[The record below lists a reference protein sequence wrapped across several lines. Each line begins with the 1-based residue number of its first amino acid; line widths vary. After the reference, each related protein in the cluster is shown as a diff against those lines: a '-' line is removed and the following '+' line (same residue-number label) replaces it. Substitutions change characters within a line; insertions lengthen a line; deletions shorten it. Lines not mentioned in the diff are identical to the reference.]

1 VQAPIIAT
9 FHCPAENWFRF
20 ERFYR
25 GLVERGF
32 LIYPG
37 KLSHAEKFSHRVHRR
52 DRAGR
57 FPAAADRNSGGG
69 RRDEARAAAGTS
81 RIIAMTAVPARDIAV
96 VLLAAGVGRRLG
108 DATPGPKV
116 LLEFSGQTLLERHL
130 RTLMSYGIDD
140 IGLTVGYQSDAI
152 RREVARLGLEDRVR
166 LIPNPDFRKGSLV
179 SLSVQG
185 DRLRGGRPV
194 MLMDGDVLYDP
205 AMIGRLLAATG
216 ENILLMDRDIEPGDE
231 PVKICLSGERIV
243 DFRKKPEHAHDRH
256 GESVGFFRFSA
267 ATAAALAERC
277 GQHVAEGRSD
287 LEYEEAIRDLILA
300 EPERFA
306 VADIGGIPWI
316 EIDFGDDVTRARET
330 IMPRLE
336 PCP

>member
-1 VQAPIIAT
+1 
-9 FHCPAENWFRF
+9 
-20 ERFYR
+20 
-25 GLVERGF
+25 
-32 LIYPG
+32 
-37 KLSHAEKFSHRVHRR
+37 
-52 DRAGR
+52 
-57 FPAAADRNSGGG
+57 
-69 RRDEARAAAGTS
+69 
-81 RIIAMTAVPARDIAV
+81 MTAVPARDIAV

-130 RTLMSYGIDD
+130 RTLMSCGIED
-140 IGLTVGYQSDAI
+140 IGLTVGYQSHAI
-152 RREVARLGLEDRVR
+152 GQEVARLGLEDRVR

-205 AMIGRLLAATG
+205 AMIGRLLTAPG
-216 ENILLMDRDIEPGDE
+216 ENILLMDRDIGPGDE
-231 PVKICLSGERIV
+231 PVKVCFRGETIV

-256 GESVGFFRFSA
+256 GESVGFFRFSPAMA
-267 ATAAALAERC
+267 ARLAVQC
-277 GQHVAEGRSD
+277 QVLADAGGGM

-306 VADIGGIPWI
+306 VADISDIPWI
-316 EIDFGDDVTRARET
+316 EIDFADDVTRARET